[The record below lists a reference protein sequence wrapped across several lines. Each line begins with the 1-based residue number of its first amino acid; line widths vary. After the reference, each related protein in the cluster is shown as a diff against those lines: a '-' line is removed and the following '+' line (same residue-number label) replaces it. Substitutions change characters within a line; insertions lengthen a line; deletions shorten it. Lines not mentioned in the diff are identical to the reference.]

1 MRYPIFKCAYC
12 LNKKDSRSVCSWSLW
27 RSGWDSNP
35 LYYLLKVLVLL
46 GRYFV
51 VCKFV
56 CNPEKKLSIAVSPD
70 VAAELNT

>member
-35 LYYLLKVLVLL
+35 RAVAGKLISSQP
-46 GRYFV
+46 RYDHF
-51 VCKFV
+51 
-56 CNPEKKLSIAVSPD
+56 D
-70 VAAELNT
+70 TAAGVFD